1 LVNPFVWKTTNWK
14 THPKPTHTRTGF
26 FFRLAKLRKIPPHP
40 RGFDLGQECI
50 EAGHIYLLAICEVLV
65 PEGRYPLYLGGFKIN
80 NKINM

>member
-1 LVNPFVWKTTNWK
+1 VGIYWSRLK
-14 THPKPTHTRTGF
+14 
-26 FFRLAKLRKIPPHP
+26 FRKVPP
-40 RGFDLGQECI
+40 RGFDLIQECI